1 VRCAPLD
8 HLSRGTE
15 PLSAAETA
23 TSATKAGLHLPSLNG
38 IRTISFALVFLGHAG
53 LNQIVPAGFGVTVFF
68 FLSGYLITTLLRLE
82 LQKTGTVSLKN
93 FYLRRILR
101 IFPPFYLV
109 FVLALGAYWI
119 GLLPAPGEP
128 HSIPAVLLH
137 YANYYIV
144 RHDNQGFLM
153 GTGVYWSLAVEE
165 HFYLLFPLLYLFL
178 NRMGTNGRSQALVLL
193 LLCVALLAW
202 RCVLVFAFHAS
213 ELRTQVASDTRFDS
227 LLFGC
232 ALAVYENPGLDRSA
246 ISERIWKYGLFP
258 LGIAGLL
265 VGFAI
270 RSDAFRETVRYSLQG
285 LSLIPIFVCA
295 VRYPNWLIMRPLNY
309 GPIAFA
315 GVLSYSLYLIHLIV
329 LNGLAWNLGSR
340 MRPSL
345 QAVLALAITL
355 VLAWLMYEIVEKPCA
370 RLRQR
375 LRV

>member
-1 VRCAPLD
+1 
-8 HLSRGTE
+8 
-15 PLSAAETA
+15 
-23 TSATKAGLHLPSLNG
+23 
-38 IRTISFALVFLGHAG
+38 
-53 LNQIVPAGFGVTVFF
+53 
-68 FLSGYLITTLLRLE
+68 
-82 LQKTGTVSLKN
+82 
-93 FYLRRILR
+93 
-101 IFPPFYLV
+101 
-109 FVLALGAYWI
+109 
-119 GLLPAPGEP
+119 LLPAPTEWQAV
-128 HSIPAVLLH
+128 PAVLFH

-165 HFYLLFPLLYLFL
+165 HFYLLFPLLYLL
-178 NRMGTNGRSQALVLL
+178 ISRIYAKGRSQAAILL
-193 LLCVALLAW
+193 LLCMALLAW
-202 RCVLVFAFHAS
+202 RCVLVFVFHVS
-213 ELRTQVASDTRFDS
+213 DLRTEVASDTRFDS

-246 ISERIWKYGLFP
+246 IPERIWKYVLFP
-258 LGIAGLL
+258 LGLAGLL

-270 RSDAFRETVRYSLQG
+270 RSDAFRETIRYTLQG
-285 LSLIPIFVCA
+285 FSLIPIFVCA
-295 VRYPNWLIMRPLNY
+295 VRYPKWAIIRPLNY
-309 GPIAFA
+309 RPIAFA

-345 QAVLALAITL
+345 QAVLALSITL